1 MTTAERTKREIFLE
15 CDWSYDYEKYGN
27 CTYSSIMKSL
37 DQAAEEFKVI
47 GKEGH
52 SDVLKLLSNVVSLSF
67 QPDKIQ
73 SPFKPFIE
81 VIDGQYI
88 YSSFK
93 VEQITKENLEF
104 FETILEDIDLP
115 LLKARLADILWVL
128 NIPKNPEHASK
139 AMDSYLDVEINNDWH
154 SGTNA
159 VYERAIQIAFQR
171 KDVSYKNTIRDS
183 LLVALRKE
191 IQAPTSDKGNVSLS
205 IARLLDKHKLD
216 RANYKEIG
224 ELLFQK
230 AKAYQDSGQFMIS
243 RHYYDLAVRKF
254 TQCKDEQLK
263 IQALVAKAKSF
274 EQEADTEKHNIR
286 ANGLYGSALEAYRD
300 IPKKY
305 RTQLGLEGKTA
316 EIQARI
322 AESGKASLEEM
333 HTFKTDSIDISDIVK
348 DVKKYIGGKEEPF
361 DALSYFINIHP
372 GPDLNDFENRAKSHF
387 DQSLFTTLF
396 GNSHVSSDGR
406 TIAKVPPLDRKLP
419 YDDPANA
426 PVLRA
431 QMIKDFSQEVA
442 ITVQSLIIPALE
454 QINQDF
460 RFINDSLL
468 QICEDSPIVPTGR
481 SKLMADALS
490 LGFEYEFG
498 TAIHLICPQ
507 IENIVRKQLKDAGA
521 QTSTIEDGIENEVG
535 LSSLMER
542 AEIQQIFGKNL
553 AFEIE
558 CIFTEALG
566 YNLRNNV
573 AHGLL
578 DDNEARLSFGSPYAW
593 WMTLRIIMKS
603 LIFNKINFD

>member
-15 CDWSYDYEKYGN
+15 CDWSYDDGKYGN
-27 CTYSSIMKSL
+27 CTYTSIMGSL
-37 DQAAEEFKVI
+37 DQAVEEFKVV
-47 GKEGH
+47 GKEEH
-52 SDVLKLLSNVVSLSF
+52 SDVLKLLSNVVSLF
-67 QPDKIQ
+67 LVPENIQ
-73 SPFKPFIE
+73 TPFKPLIE
-81 VIDGQYI
+81 VIDGQQI

-93 VEQITKENLEF
+93 LEQITKENLEF
-104 FETILEDIDLP
+104 FESILDDIDLP

-128 NIPKNPEHASK
+128 SIPKNPEHASK
-139 AMDSYLDVEINNDWH
+139 AMDSYLEVEINNQWH
-154 SGTNA
+154 SVGNA
-159 VYERAIQIAFQR
+159 VYERAIKLALQR
-171 KDVSYKNTIRDS
+171 KDVSYQNTIIQT
-183 LLVALRKE
+183 LLVALRRE
-191 IQAPTSDKGNVSLS
+191 IQASTSDKGNVSLS

-216 RANYKEIG
+216 RAYLKEIG

-230 AKAYQDSGQFMIS
+230 AKAYQDSGQFTIC
-243 RHYYDLAVRKF
+243 RPYYDLAVRKF

-274 EQEADTEKHNIR
+274 EQEADTLEHNIR

-305 RTQLGLEGKTA
+305 RTPLNLEGKTA

-333 HTFKTDSIDISDIVK
+333 HIFKTDSIDISDIVK
-348 DVKKYIGGKEEPF
+348 DVKMSVGGKKEPF
-361 DALSYFINIHP
+361 DALSHFINIHS
-372 GPDLNDFENRAKSHF
+372 GPDFNDLENRAKRHF

-396 GNSHVSSDGR
+396 GNSHVSNDGR

-419 YDDPANA
+419 YGDPANA

-431 QMIKDFSQEVA
+431 QMIRDFSHEVVF
-442 ITVQSLIIPALE
+442 IVQSLIIPALR

-460 RFINDSLL
+460 SFINDLLL
-468 QICEDSPIVPTGR
+468 QICEASPIVPNGR

-521 QTSTIEDGIENEVG
+521 QTSIIEDGIENEVG

-542 AEIQQIFGKNL
+542 AEIEKIFGKNL

-578 DDNEARLSFGSPYAW
+578 SDDEARLSYGSPYAW

-603 LIFNKINFD
+603 LMFNKINFD